1 MSVDSFESLVRA
13 VVASSRSNVWAVAV
27 DEWQIVDLQEDSS
40 GTGVCVCGQQ
50 NLVKLFTI
58 RNELNGS
65 DLFPIGSVCVN
76 KFGRADL
83 DRNVDLLTGLHTL
96 RKAIVER
103 RDTPLTS
110 EYFSRAMLEDF
121 FFRDVFT
128 PDQWN
133 HDDGEN
139 DYNFLVKM
147 FNKRDK
153 DSITTGQHNKIYM
166 LLQHKVFPFVLTD
179 DRLR

>member
-1 MSVDSFESLVRA
+1 MSVDSFQSLVQA

-27 DEWQIVDLQEDSS
+27 NEWQIVDLEEDSS

-65 DLFPIGSVCVN
+65 ELFPIGSVCVN

-83 DRNVDLLTGLHTL
+83 DRDVDLLSGLHAL
-96 RKAIVER
+96 RKAILDASEI
-103 RDTPLTS
+103 PLTS

-121 FFRDVFT
+121 FFHDVFT

-133 HDDGEN
+133 RGDGES
-139 DYNFLVKM
+139 DYEFLVKM
-147 FNKRDK
+147 FNKRNK
-153 DSITTGQHNKIYM
+153 DSITSRQHYKIHM
-166 LLQHKVFPFVLTD
+166 LLQEKVFPAVLAD